1 MISQLTILNLQVVA
15 TLLMSYDYFL
25 SEKLKVKFGNQAKR
39 FIETRADVNNAMLNS
54 YVGNLV
60 SMVPIAVSAFVLG
73 LIVFG
78 LYLLLGSIG
87 NTTVLLLLGV
97 VMMIA
102 FVGAFA
108 GFVKVLDEGIF
119 PLTLPL
125 LTKALLSFVLLSSK
139 GVIGAIG
146 FIFLASSF
154 VAQYYNILMP

>member
-87 NTTVLLLLGV
+87 NTTVLL
-97 VMMIA
+97 
-102 FVGAFA
+102 
-108 GFVKVLDEGIF
+108 
-119 PLTLPL
+119 
-125 LTKALLSFVLLSSK
+125 
-139 GVIGAIG
+139 
-146 FIFLASSF
+146 
-154 VAQYYNILMP
+154 